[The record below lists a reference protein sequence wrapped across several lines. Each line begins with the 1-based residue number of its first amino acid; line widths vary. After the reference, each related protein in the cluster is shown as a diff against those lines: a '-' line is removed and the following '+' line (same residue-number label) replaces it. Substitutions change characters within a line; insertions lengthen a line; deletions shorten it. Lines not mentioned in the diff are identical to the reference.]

1 MNTSFVEQAAAPG
14 DGILILGVYAD
25 GAFDATTQRYDT
37 ACGGA
42 LRRVVDIG
50 RFSGKRDDT
59 LDVTVSFDGAARQV
73 VLVGLGEPD
82 KLDVRAWEEIGGA
95 LAAHLTTAGQTTAV
109 LALETPAD
117 APFSGGRALAHVA
130 LGLRLRA
137 YIYDRYRTIP
147 DDDDPTHLERLTIL
161 TDDVVGATSAWHGLD
176 AVAGGVELARDLFNQ
191 PANDLFPISFVEQI
205 GPLAELGIDIEA
217 HGPDYL
223 SEQGMGAML
232 AVASGSGHEPRL
244 LILRWSGADDPDAA
258 PLCFIGKGLTFDCGG
273 ISIKPAKDMEEMKGD
288 MAGGGAVVGAMQ
300 ALAARNAKVNA
311 VGIVGLVENMAG
323 SRAYRP
329 GDVLTSKAGW
339 TIEVFNTDAEG
350 RLVLLDLLAYAVE
363 RFEPA
368 AMIDLATL
376 TYDIMAGLGLIYTG
390 MYTNAD
396 ALAADLEAASAASG
410 EKLWRMPLDQE
421 YEDNLGSDIADLRQI
436 AEPGDYADAAHA
448 AQLLQR
454 FARRRPWAHL
464 DIAGKE
470 LAYDD
475 KPLCPKGGTGVGVRL
490 LDAFARIRE
499 DSGGRER

>member
-1 MNTSFVEQAAAPG
+1 MNVEFVAQPAHGPVEVQVFAVTPEGEISNAAS
-14 DGILILGVYAD
+14 
-25 GAFDATTQRYDT
+25 
-37 ACGGA
+37 GGA
-42 LRRVVDIG
+42 LNRLIETS
-50 RFSGKRDDT
+50 RFAGKRDEI
-59 LDVTVSFDGAARQV
+59 LDGAAPFDIAADRV
-73 VLVGLGEPD
+73 VLIGLGDAEA
-82 KLDVRAWEEIGGA
+82 LDRQAWERLGGT
-95 LAAHLTTAGQTTAV
+95 LAAHISDTGCTTVQIQITPPDTAPVNGGQ
-109 LALETPAD
+109 
-117 APFSGGRALAHVA
+117 ALARLA
-130 LGLRLRA
+130 FGMRLRGYA
-137 YIYDRYRTIP
+137 YDRYRTVK
-147 DDDDPTHLERLTIL
+147 DEDDPSRLDQLTVV
-161 TDDVVGATSAWHGLD
+161 TDDMAGAAAAWRDLD

-191 PANDLFPISFVEQI
+191 PANDLYPQSFVEQI
-205 GPLAELGIDIEA
+205 GFLAELGIDIEA

-223 SEQGMGAML
+223 EDQGMGAML
-232 AVASGSGHEPRL
+232 AVARGSGHEPSL
-244 LILRWSGADDPDAA
+244 LVLRWSGADNGDEP

-273 ISIKPAKDMEEMKGD
+273 ISIKPAKGMEEMKGD
-288 MAGGGAVVGAMQ
+288 MAGGGAVVGAMR

-311 VGIVGLVENMAG
+311 VGVVGLVENMAG

-376 TYDIMAGLGLIYTG
+376 TYDIMAGLGLVYTG
-390 MYTNAD
+390 MYTTSD
-396 ALAADLEAASAASG
+396 RLAADLEAASEASG

-436 AEPGDYADAAHA
+436 AEPGEYADAAHA

-454 FARRRPWAHL
+454 FARGRPWAHL

-499 DSGGRER
+499 DSGDPDR

>member
-1 MNTSFVEQAAAPG
+1 MSSSPAISSTSRP
-14 DGILILGVYAD
+14 
-25 GAFDATTQRYDT
+25 TTLYPQ
-37 ACGGA
+37 
-42 LRRVVDIG
+42 
-50 RFSGKRDDT
+50 
-59 LDVTVSFDGAARQV
+59 
-73 VLVGLGEPD
+73 
-82 KLDVRAWEEIGGA
+82 
-95 LAAHLTTAGQTTAV
+95 
-109 LALETPAD
+109 
-117 APFSGGRALAHVA
+117 
-130 LGLRLRA
+130 
-137 YIYDRYRTIP
+137 
-147 DDDDPTHLERLTIL
+147 
-161 TDDVVGATSAWHGLD
+161 
-176 AVAGGVELARDLFNQ
+176 
-191 PANDLFPISFVEQI
+191 SFVEQI
-205 GPLAELGIDIEA
+205 GFLAEFGINIEA
-217 HGPDYL
+217 HGPAYL
-223 SEQGMGAML
+223 EDQGMGAML
-232 AVASGSGHEPRL
+232 AVARGSGHEPRL
-244 LILRWSGADDPDAA
+244 LVLRWPGADDPDAA

-273 ISIKPAKDMEEMKGD
+273 ISIKPAKGMEEMKGD
-288 MAGGGAVVGAMQ
+288 MAGGGAVVGAMR
-300 ALAARNAKVNA
+300 ALAARNARVNA

-376 TYDIMAGLGLIYTG
+376 TYDIMAGLGLVYTG
-390 MYTNAD
+390 MYATSD
-396 ALAADLEAASAASG
+396 ELATDLEAASAASG

-436 AEPGDYADAAHA
+436 AEPGEYADAAHA

-454 FARRRPWAHL
+454 FARGRPWAHL

-499 DSGGRER
+499 DSGDG